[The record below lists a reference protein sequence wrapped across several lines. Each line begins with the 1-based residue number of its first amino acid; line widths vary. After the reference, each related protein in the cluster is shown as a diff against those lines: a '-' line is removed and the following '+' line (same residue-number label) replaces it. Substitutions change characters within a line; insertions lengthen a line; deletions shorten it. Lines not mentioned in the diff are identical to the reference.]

1 MTGIRADSGRLPERR
16 AELMKKRAKLIEN
29 LEQVQ
34 RFGSAMPGEQYVAMR
49 EDKTLLDARI
59 SEIDHALA
67 QQ

>member
-1 MTGIRADSGRLPERR
+1 MAGIRADSGRLPERR

-34 RFGSAMPGEQYVAMR
+34 RFGSAMPGEQCVAMR